1 MKHERVEG
9 ILAFDRDAASRADQS
24 QTQTQPAQSRRSP
37 SALAGISA
45 ILPDEDA
52 LFAGHRAA
60 EREPD
65 KKSQPFAE
73 FKLLGFLLDKTIDGG
88 ILSVVDPAGAVHRF
102 GKRSGR
108 DVTVR
113 ISDRGALRRL
123 AVNPALAVGETYM
136 EGSLTIESGTLDD
149 FLFLCTLAVD
159 NLEQLPFM
167 RAWRKLAKPF
177 RALQQQNAIGAAREN
192 ISSHYDISGEIYDL
206 FLDADR
212 QYSCAYFEHGD
223 ETLEQAQEKKKRH
236 IAKKLCLQAGM
247 KVLDIGSGWGGLSIE
262 MAQSVSGLQVTGL
275 TLSHEQLAVS
285 QRRAAEAGLSDRV
298 KFFLKDYRDE
308 TGQYDRVVSVGMFEH
323 VGISNYQ
330 TYFRQLRNLL
340 TPSGVALLH
349 AIGRMDAPAETNG
362 WVRKYIFP
370 GGYCPALSE
379 VFAAI
384 EKSTLWATD
393 VEILRLHYA
402 FTLHEWARRFEANR
416 ARAAEIYDERFCRM
430 WEFYLKISEA
440 AFRYSKLMV
449 FQIQLTRQ
457 RDAVPL
463 TRNYMC

>member
-1 MKHERVEG
+1 MRHERAERV
-9 ILAFDRDAASRADQS
+9 LAFDRDVERPGAEI
-24 QTQTQPAQSRRSP
+24 SP
-37 SALAGISA
+37 GMSAVA
-45 ILPDEDA
+45 PEDNA
-52 LFAGHRAA
+52 LFASHSADEGKR
-60 EREPD
+60 RET
-65 KKSQPFAE
+65 SQPFAE
-73 FKLLGFLLDKTIDGG
+73 FTLLGFLLDKSVDGG
-88 ILSVVDPAGAVHRF
+88 ILSVVDPAGAIHRF

-113 ISDRGALRRL
+113 IADRGALRRL
-123 AVNPALAVGETYM
+123 AMNPALAVGETYM

-159 NLEQLPFM
+159 NLEQRPFM

-177 RALQQQNAIGAAREN
+177 RALQQKNAIGAAREN

-212 QYSCAYFEHGD
+212 QYSCAYFECGN

-236 IAKKLCLQAGM
+236 IAKKLCLQPGM
-247 KVLDIGSGWGGLSIE
+247 KVLDIGSGWGGLAIE
-262 MAQSVSGLQVTGL
+262 MAQSVSGLEVTGL

-285 QRRAAEAGLSDRV
+285 QRRAAQAGLSDRV
-298 KFFLKDYRDE
+298 KFFLKDYREE
-308 TGQYDRVVSVGMFEH
+308 TGIFDRVVCVGMFEH
-323 VGISNYQ
+323 VGVSNYAA
-330 TYFRQLRNLL
+330 YFRQLKNLL
-340 TPSGVALLH
+340 APSGVGLLH
-349 AIGRMDAPAETNG
+349 AIGRMDSPAETNG

-402 FTLHEWARRFEANR
+402 KTLHEWARRFEANR
-416 ARAAEIYDERFCRM
+416 ARAAQIYDERFCRM

-449 FQIQLTRQ
+449 FQIQLTRE